1 MKYIKVLGNCIVE
14 SKYIVHIL
22 WKFQNYNVGVGE
34 RMKIL
39 ILGNPISALGETIR
53 QNVNKYS
60 FSLI

>member
-14 SKYIVHIL
+14 YIVHTL

-53 QNVNKYS
+53 QNVNKCC
-60 FSLI
+60 II